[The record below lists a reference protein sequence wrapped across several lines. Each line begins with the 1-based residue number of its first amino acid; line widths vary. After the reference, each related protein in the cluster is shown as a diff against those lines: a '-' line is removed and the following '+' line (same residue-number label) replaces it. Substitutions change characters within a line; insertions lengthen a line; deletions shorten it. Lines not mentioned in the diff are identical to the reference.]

1 LSGKSFTD
9 ENFPV
14 SSFIIEKKKTNII
27 RNFYFFARTADD
39 VADNNL
45 LMRPEKEKILKFFDN
60 ILKKKT
66 ESKIKV
72 INNLIKTCKEK
83 NIPIDYARSLLKA
96 FILDAK
102 KKRYRN
108 WNELLEYCKY
118 SANPVGRFFIDIYYT
133 DNKEKNLR
141 NVYDASDNLCSALQI
156 LNHLQDC
163 KEDFLKLNRVYIP
176 LSFFKTFSLSPSNLK
191 LPESDRDFW
200 DMKNSL
206 VFKVEEML
214 KGAKKNLKLIEFWRL
229 RKETLIIFHIA
240 QKLCYL
246 LKNKDPL
253 KKKVKLSRIDLI
265 FCFLKGIIEV

>member
-14 SSFIIEKKKTNII
+14 SSFIIEKKKRNII

-102 KKRYRN
+102 KKDTGTGMNY
-108 WNELLEYCKY
+108 
-118 SANPVGRFFIDIYYT
+118 
-133 DNKEKNLR
+133 
-141 NVYDASDNLCSALQI
+141 
-156 LNHLQDC
+156 
-163 KEDFLKLNRVYIP
+163 
-176 LSFFKTFSLSPSNLK
+176 
-191 LPESDRDFW
+191 
-200 DMKNSL
+200 
-206 VFKVEEML
+206 
-214 KGAKKNLKLIEFWRL
+214 
-229 RKETLIIFHIA
+229 
-240 QKLCYL
+240 
-246 LKNKDPL
+246 
-253 KKKVKLSRIDLI
+253 
-265 FCFLKGIIEV
+265 